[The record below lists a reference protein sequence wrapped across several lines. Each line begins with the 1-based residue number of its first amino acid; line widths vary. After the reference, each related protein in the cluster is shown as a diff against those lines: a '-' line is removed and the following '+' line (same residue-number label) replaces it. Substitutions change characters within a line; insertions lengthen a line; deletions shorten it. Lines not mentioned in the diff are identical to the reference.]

1 MPDFSSNTINRNKP
15 VKSLYLFLA
24 EANVLL
30 IPAHLFSLRQLLAEL
45 HNANDSF
52 FSFFLTGTAA
62 TQLNLFL
69 HATEVLNT
77 LKRL

>member
-1 MPDFSSNTINRNKP
+1 MPDFSSNTINRNEP

-30 IPAHLFSLRQLLAEL
+30 ICAHLFSLRQLLAEL

-52 FSFFLTGTAA
+52 FTATDA
-62 TQLNLFL
+62 TQLNVFL
-69 HATEVLNT
+69 HDMQQ
-77 LKRL
+77 KC